1 MAKVGLTEAAKL
13 TGKSPSTI
21 TRRSNHKD
29 IRKRISFTNNDNGD
43 RVYDVAELERVFGKL
58 GKQLEIDNAT
68 VQKEESA
75 SRRNNLQQ
83 QLKKMHEHEVAL
95 LREQNALLHEQFKD
109 IQKDRDEWRNQAKQ
123 HSLLIED
130 HRTREI
136 ELKDKLKATE
146 KPKEQSKKIFGIFS
160 RKTA

>member
-1 MAKVGLTEAAKL
+1 MARIGLTEAAKL

-29 IRKRISFTNNDNGD
+29 IRKRMSFTTNDNGD
-43 RVYDVAELERVFGKL
+43 RVYDIAELERVFGKL
-58 GKQLEIDNAT
+58 KDPLKLNNAI
-68 VQKEESA
+68 VQKEENA
-75 SRRNNLQQ
+75 SERNNLQQ
-83 QLKKMHEHEVAL
+83 QLKEMHEHEVAL

-130 HRTREI
+130 HRTREV

-146 KPKEQSKKIFGIFS
+146 KPEEQSKKIFGLFS
-160 RKTA
+160 RRTA